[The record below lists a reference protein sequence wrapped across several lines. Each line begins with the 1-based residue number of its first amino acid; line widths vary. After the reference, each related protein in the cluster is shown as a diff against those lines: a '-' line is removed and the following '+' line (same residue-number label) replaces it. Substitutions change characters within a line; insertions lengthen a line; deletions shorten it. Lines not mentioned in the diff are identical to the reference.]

1 MAPVTN
7 DILIS
12 FNGFKLTQPSFG
24 LLQQIPDIIKDNG
37 EPGTFELDIF
47 TITIIRINELQ
58 NTLIKL

>member
-1 MAPVTN
+1 M
-7 DILIS
+7 
-12 FNGFKLTQPSFG
+12 
-24 LLQQIPDIIKDNG
+24 PDIIKDNG